1 MTREQDTW
9 DDDYA
14 TRGMLWGGAP
24 DVLPDL
30 PAGARLLEL
39 GCGSGKT
46 FSALVSGGWNVVA
59 FDFSPSAV
67 KLCRRC
73 VGSSASG
80 YVATADAR
88 YLPFRDGIFDA
99 VIAFHI
105 IGHMVKHDR
114 KRSIAEAARVLRVG
128 GSLVFRD
135 FSSKDFR
142 MGSGDETECNTFCRG
157 TGIITHYFLE
167 SEVTDLFCAFHR
179 VSFCTRPWT
188 MRVRGKNLERE
199 EVEAVF
205 LKER

>member
-14 TRGMLWGGAP
+14 TRGRLWGGAS

-46 FSALVSGGWNVVA
+46 FSALVSGGWDVVA
-59 FDFSPSAV
+59 FDFSPRAV

-73 VGSSASG
+73 VRGSASG
-80 YVATADAR
+80 SVATADAR
-88 YLPFRDGIFDA
+88 CLPFRDGVFDA
-99 VIAFHI
+99 VIASHI

-114 KRSIAEAARVLRVG
+114 KRSIAEAARVLRAG

-135 FSSKDFR
+135 FSSGDFR
-142 MGSGDETECNTFCRG
+142 RGSGDETECNTFCRG

-167 SEVTDLFCAFHR
+167 PEVTDLFCAFHR

-188 MRVRGKNLERE
+188 MKVRGKNLARE